1 MIFTN
6 YADLEE
12 FCAHKNELK
21 KKKKNEGKKEKSQ
34 SRRSHSCNGISTF
47 LTGA

>member
-21 KKKKNEGKKEKSQ
+21 KKKKMKERKKNPRVEGHTVAME
-34 SRRSHSCNGISTF
+34 
-47 LTGA
+47 

>member
-21 KKKKNEGKKEKSQ
+21 KKKMKQRNKNPRVEGHTVAME
-34 SRRSHSCNGISTF
+34 
-47 LTGA
+47 

>member
-21 KKKKNEGKKEKSQ
+21 KKKKKKMKERKKNPRVEGHTVAME
-34 SRRSHSCNGISTF
+34 
-47 LTGA
+47 